1 MLGAAISIIA
11 ARPLTS
17 GTGGAPLPRV
27 TVGAVGVAATRAL
40 PEWAPVTVKAP
51 AAVRSVVASWTVAE
65 PVIAS
70 WTVAEAILARP
81 PVISSRAPVI
91 APGPVVAA
99 RTVISARGPTPHTVR
114 SRPPAGALS
123 PGPLWATSSV
133 WASALTAALGAI
145 VAGIVGWTHRGS
157 P

>member
-1 MLGAAISIIA
+1 M
-11 ARPLTS
+11 
-17 GTGGAPLPRV
+17 
-27 TVGAVGVAATRAL
+27 
-40 PEWAPVTVKAP
+40 
-51 AAVRSVVASWTVAE
+51 
-65 PVIAS
+65 VIAS
-70 WTVAEAILARP
+70 VATTLARGYPPPRYSTMWVESTIGILYSQLLATDPIALDETVEAILARP